1 MYELIVLALGLPVVT
16 AAASLATRR
25 RGLLKVM
32 NVVGSLATCGLV
44 FALAAGVLQ
53 NGPYAGGWLFVDA
66 LSALLLVVVG
76 LLTFTATLFSASY
89 MDAEADEGHV
99 RPGLLGG
106 YYALLQ
112 LFAFTMLAVLAVE
125 NLGLMWVGVE
135 ATTLAS
141 TLLVAFYFN
150 RSALEAAWKY
160 VMVCNVGILFAL
172 LGTILLYYAQLSAGG
187 GGAPL
192 SRAALEALSGRLD
205 PFLVKLAF
213 VFILIGYGTKAGL
226 APMHTWLPD
235 AHSQAPSPVSGLLS
249 GALLSCALYVL
260 IRNLGIV
267 TAVLGGGF
275 VQAALLLF
283 GMLSVAV
290 AVPFMLVQHDI
301 KRLLAYSS
309 VEHIGIVSFGL
320 GIGTPL
326 ALYGAAF
333 HILNHA
339 VAKSALF
346 YLAGIISQR
355 YRSKHVMRIRGL
367 FAAMPAVGT
376 MFLVAVLAIVGTPPL
391 NVFFSKFAIVAA
403 AFAAGRPVL
412 GAVLLLLLAG
422 VFAGMMYYTTR
433 MVFGAAPGGL
443 SPRAPGACALAAA
456 GLSLAWVVGT
466 GLYMPP
472 ALDELLTRAAAQM
485 FAATGGL

>member
-1 MYELIVLALGLPVVT
+1 MYELTVLALILPLLT
-16 AAASLATRR
+16 AAASLATRQA
-25 RGLLKVM
+25 GLLKAV
-32 NVVGSLATCGLV
+32 NVTGSLLTCGVVFTLV
-44 FALAAGVLQ
+44 ARVLREGPFAD
-53 NGPYAGGWLFVDA
+53 GWLYVDA

-76 LLTFTATLFSASY
+76 FLTFTATLFSASY
-89 MDAEADEGHV
+89 MDAEVAEGHV
-99 RPGLLGG
+99 RPGLLPG

-112 LFAFTMLAVLAVE
+112 LFAFTMLAVLVVE

-172 LGTILLYYAQLSAGG
+172 LGTILLYYAQLNAGG
-187 GGAPL
+187 VGAPL
-192 SRAALEALSGRLD
+192 SRTALAAAASWLD

-260 IRNLGIV
+260 IRNLGII
-267 TAVLGGGF
+267 TPVLGGGF
-275 VQAALLLF
+275 VQAGLLLF

-290 AVPFMLVQHDI
+290 AVPFILVQQDI

-309 VEHIGIVSFGL
+309 VEHVGIVSIGL

-346 YLAGIISQR
+346 YLAGVISQR
-355 YRSKHVMRIRGL
+355 YRTKHMMRIRGML
-367 FAAMPAVGT
+367 AAMPAVGT

-403 AFAAGRPVL
+403 AFSAGRPVL
-412 GAVLLLLLAG
+412 GAVL
-422 VFAGMMYYTTR
+422 
-433 MVFGAAPGGL
+433 
-443 SPRAPGACALAAA
+443 
-456 GLSLAWVVGT
+456 
-466 GLYMPP
+466 
-472 ALDELLTRAAAQM
+472 
-485 FAATGGL
+485 